1 MEYRKNRTS
10 EEFKEY
16 TLGQRIPSQG
26 SKRLGKGWGG
36 IRGGGEEEG
45 GGGGYLYPRTSPAI
59 NLPGL
64 KLHAYKISRQL
75 WI

>member
-1 MEYRKNRTS
+1 MEYGKNRTS

-45 GGGGYLYPRTSPAI
+45 GEWGPGWGGG
-59 NLPGL
+59 GGG
-64 KLHAYKISRQL
+64 
-75 WI
+75 